1 MIEPDSATGAGR
13 MLPSRYIRFGPFQ
26 VDQERQHVTK
36 DGSRLRV
43 RGKVYQILIALI
55 EKQGEVISREE
66 LRLRLW
72 PAENDR
78 MNYDANVNTTV
89 NKLRQLLGDS
99 PDEPLYIQTVPRRG
113 YCLLVPTELADC
125 PASAAI
131 TSPTRDANVS
141 KLLSAN
147 TGPRSDL
154 WITVGIIALI
164 LAGMLLGAGIAR
176 LWIARSGQGSHHTLA
191 VGFD

>member
-1 MIEPDSATGAGR
+1 MLK
-13 MLPSRYIRFGPFQ
+13 LPSRYIRFGPFQ

-36 DGSRLRV
+36 DGSRLKV

-99 PDEPLYIQTVPRRG
+99 HDEPLYIQTVPRRG

-125 PASAAI
+125 PVSTDITSAA
-131 TSPTRDANVS
+131 RDANVS
-141 KLLSAN
+141 EQPSAK
-147 TGPRSDL
+147 TGLKSDL
-154 WITVGIIALI
+154 WITVGIIVLI

-176 LWIARSGQGSHHTLA
+176 LWIAHSVQGSHHTLA